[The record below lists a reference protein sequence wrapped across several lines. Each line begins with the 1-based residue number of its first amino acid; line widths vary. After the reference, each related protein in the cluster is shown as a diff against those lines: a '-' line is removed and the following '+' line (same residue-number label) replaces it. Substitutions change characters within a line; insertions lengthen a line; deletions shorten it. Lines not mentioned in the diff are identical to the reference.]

1 MRMTHFL
8 CYFRYLSCESL
19 MSGIYQLKQG
29 LWLILAQHKSP
40 GDYFSFGTT
49 SFRCPV
55 RTLKLEEVKT
65 SKFLSEKQDF
75 YDVSG
80 MSDAEQERRYYVVFG
95 KNLSVYPNKGA
106 LTADTKRKCP
116 YISAQDISVC
126 LSFCRFLTPS
136 VSLRLSSV
144 LSLPRAVT
152 IPFILP
158 SASLP
163 LNGRLVKNYDQVIKL
178 NEQTAF

>member
-1 MRMTHFL
+1 
-8 CYFRYLSCESL
+8 

-29 LWLILAQHKSP
+29 LRLILAQQKSP
-40 GDYFSFGTT
+40 GDCISFRTM

-55 RTLKLEEVKT
+55 RTVKLEEEKIL
-65 SKFLSEKQDF
+65 KFLSEEQDF

-80 MSDAEQERRYYVVFG
+80 LSDAEQERRYYAVFG
-95 KNLSVYPNKGA
+95 KNLSVYPNKRA
-106 LTADTKRKCP
+106 LTADTERKCP

-126 LSFCRFLTPS
+126 LSFYRFLTPS
-136 VSLRLSSV
+136 VSLRSSSV
-144 LSLPRAVT
+144 LSLPPVM

-163 LNGRLVKNYDQVIKL
+163 PNGRLAKNYDQVIKL
-178 NEQTAF
+178 NVQTAF

>member
-1 MRMTHFL
+1 
-8 CYFRYLSCESL
+8 

-29 LWLILAQHKSP
+29 LRLILAQLKSP
-40 GDYFSFGTT
+40 RDCFSFGTT
-49 SFRCPV
+49 SFKCPV
-55 RTLKLEEVKT
+55 RTVKLEKIL
-65 SKFLSEKQDF
+65 KFLSEKQDF

-80 MSDAEQERRYYVVFG
+80 LSDAEQERRYYAVFG
-95 KNLSVYPNKGA
+95 KNLSVYPNKRA
-106 LTADTKRKCP
+106 PTADTERKCR

-126 LSFCRFLTPS
+126 LGFCRFLTPS

-163 LNGRLVKNYDQVIKL
+163 PNGRLAKDYDQVIKL
-178 NEQTAF
+178 NVQTAF